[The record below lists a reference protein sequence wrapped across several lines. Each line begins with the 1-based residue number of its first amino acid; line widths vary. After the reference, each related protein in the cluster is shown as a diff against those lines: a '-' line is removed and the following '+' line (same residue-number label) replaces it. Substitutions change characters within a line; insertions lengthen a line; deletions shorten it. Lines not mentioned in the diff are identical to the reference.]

1 MIQHTLSGKMEHKK
15 GGKQYQQE
23 RKRKAEQDASELV
36 KKRKNDQ
43 NKDQEE
49 EVQPVPV
56 RFKLTKE
63 QDILPDLIDDDDDDQ
78 FPEVNI
84 DA

>member
-1 MIQHTLSGKMEHKK
+1 MEHKK

-23 RKRKAEQDASELV
+23 RKRKAEQDASEPV
-36 KKRKNDQ
+36 KKRKNNQ
-43 NKDQEE
+43 NKDEEE
-49 EVQPVPV
+49 EVRPVPAL
-56 RFKLTKE
+56 FKLTKE
-63 QDILPDLIDDDDDDQ
+63 RDILPDLVEDDDDDQ

>member
-1 MIQHTLSGKMEHKK
+1 MIQRMLSGKIEHKK

-23 RKRKAEQDASELV
+23 RKCKTEQDASEPV

-43 NKDQEE
+43 NKDEEE
-49 EVQPVPV
+49 EVWPVSV
-56 RFKLTKE
+56 LFKLTKE
-63 QDILPDLIDDDDDDQ
+63 QDILPDLIEDDDDDQ
-78 FPEVNI
+78 FPEVKI